1 MANRTSVKCNVDIT
15 GIHKHDGLEA
25 EETKTSTKCVMYIED
40 GKYTLEYEEY
50 MDGNGPE
57 SFKGGIATYNN
68 ITITDSE
75 MTIIRKGSIESGL
88 YFKEG
93 NEDISDYKTLY
104 GIMKTK
110 VNTKKY
116 NMYLMEKGK
125 RLIAEAQ
132 YDISVNGMSMS
143 EAMIRVDISII

>member
-50 MDGNGPE
+50 MDGDGPE
-57 SFKGGIATYNN
+57 SYNN
-68 ITITDSE
+68 ITITYSE
-75 MTIIRKGSIESGL
+75 MTIIMKGSIESGL

-125 RLIAEAQ
+125 RIIAEAQ